1 MTQAN
6 NDSVSATNGTQV
18 RRTDVVDFA
27 KRLADIAPTDFT
39 RDVLNGTSVV
49 LADRDNPIRLNL
61 FAVSIRILL
70 DHLMDALA
78 PRDQVEAC
86 RWFAYEEEQDKPT
99 RRQRL
104 AYALHGGFTS
114 AEVKDLAQIDAED
127 LVDETT
133 KAYRKLNKHVH
144 GREETIVRN
153 VDEQDVTIDLILG
166 ALADL
171 LEAEQEYRR
180 EIVDGIAD
188 TLASEAV
195 QQFLMETIEDLDIMA
210 THHEIEWVGV
220 DEQSVVGIDATHVEF
235 QVEGSVGV
243 TLLYGSSRDRRSGD
257 GAEMSEEFPFE
268 VRFKVGVDHPHDLS
282 RAEITKNVDTAAWYG
297 PDDLD
302 DEETLVEV

>member
-6 NDSVSATNGTQV
+6 NDGVSATSETQV

-27 KRLADIAPTDFT
+27 KRLVEIAPTDFT
-39 RDVLNGTSVV
+39 RDVLNATSVV
-49 LADRDNPIRLNL
+49 LANRDNPIRLNL

-86 RWFAYEEEQDKPT
+86 RWFAYEEGQDKPT
-99 RRQRL
+99 RRQRF

-114 AEVKDLAQIDAED
+114 TEVKDLAQIDAEE

-133 KAYRKLNKHVH
+133 NAYRKLNKHVH
-144 GREETIVRN
+144 GREETIVRD
-153 VDEQDVTIDLILG
+153 VDEQDATIGLILG

-180 EIVDGIAD
+180 EILDGIAD

-195 QQFLMETIEDLDIMA
+195 RQFLMETIEDLDIMA

-220 DEQSVVGIDATHVEF
+220 DEQSVVSIDATHVEY

-243 TLLYGSSRDRRSGD
+243 TLLYGSSGDRRSGD

-282 RAEITKNVDTAAWYG
+282 RAKITKNVDTAAWYG

-302 DEETLVEV
+302 DEEPVVAV